1 MSLPACETDTT
12 WLGTLN
18 KKQLPPPRAKRKEL
32 IRRRPLR
39 GLLLAAR
46 PVRALRH
53 RGRKTAW
60 APRQRAWPG
69 NCGESVPWGGRDALC
84 PFAASGEKHHQLSRA
99 LSFRERRPA
108 NGRLAL
114 QARPLSGKQTA
125 STRPAEP
132 VFLTAKLQ
140 CTIAGDG
147 ARTCAVFYSCLTH
160 VWFMHPSGAAWPRR
174 VRSFSLSNFMPPS
187 LSFHWT
193 LKFHRAAMSPLPT
206 G

>member
-1 MSLPACETDTT
+1 MVRHP
-12 WLGTLN
+12 
-18 KKQLPPPRAKRKEL
+18 KQEAVAPPRAKRKEL

-99 LSFRERRPA
+99 LSLRERRPA

-114 QARPLSGKQTA
+114 QARPLSGKQ
-125 STRPAEP
+125 
-132 VFLTAKLQ
+132 
-140 CTIAGDG
+140 
-147 ARTCAVFYSCLTH
+147 
-160 VWFMHPSGAAWPRR
+160 AACRA
-174 VRSFSLSNFMPPS
+174 SLSYCQVAVYYRWGRCPYVRCFLQLPDTCLVHAPVRCS
-187 LSFHWT
+187 LAETCSEFFSF
-193 LKFHRAAMSPLPT
+193 
-206 G
+206 

>member
-99 LSFRERRPA
+99 LSFRELRPA

-114 QARPLSGKQTA
+114 QARASFREANGLPSQSFLLPSCNVLSLGTVPVRA
-125 STRPAEP
+125 LFSTVA
-132 VFLTAKLQ
+132 
-140 CTIAGDG
+140 
-147 ARTCAVFYSCLTH
+147 
-160 VWFMHPSGAAWPRR
+160 
-174 VRSFSLSNFMPPS
+174 
-187 LSFHWT
+187 
-193 LKFHRAAMSPLPT
+193 
-206 G
+206 